1 MKDLVILQNEQAT
14 TTSLK
19 VAEHFRK
26 NHQHV
31 MRDIRDLCEQISQ
44 SKIGRAEEKLFE
56 LSNYIDA
63 QGKTRPMYL
72 MNRDGFSL
80 LVMGFTGKKALQF
93 KLDYINAFNKMEQ
106 KLIELIAERKSAE
119 WLEVRKSTK
128 LTFKKMTDAIQQNVL
143 PLMESEGASAN
154 GKKFVYKNYTTA
166 LQKTFGVEKGTR
178 DTLPVSLLYELDKG
192 QSMAA
197 VVIKGLAAAGKT
209 SREIFSGTKQKIA
222 DYAQLSLINQRF
234 LME

>member
-1 MKDLVILQNEQAT
+1 MTELVILQNEQAI

-19 VAEHFRK
+19 VAEVFEK

-31 MRDIRDLCEQISQ
+31 MRDIRDLEKQIKDV
-44 SKIGRAEEKLFE
+44 SKIGQMFSAAEYTDNYGRA
-56 LSNYIDA
+56 
-63 QGKTRPMYL
+63 QPMYL

-80 LVMGFTGKKALQF
+80 LAMGFNGKKALQF
-93 KLDYINAFNKMEQ
+93 KLDYIQAFNKMEE
-106 KLIELIAERKSAE
+106 KLIELLAERKSAE
-119 WLEVRKSTK
+119 WLEVRNATK
-128 LTFKKMTDAIQQNVL
+128 MTFKKMTDAIQQNVL
-143 PLMESEGASAN
+143 PLMEREGASEN

-166 LQKTFGVEKGTR
+166 LQKTFGVSKGTR

-209 SREIFSGTKQKIA
+209 SKEIFSGTKEKIT

-234 LME
+234 LN

>member
-1 MKDLVILQNEQAT
+1 MTELVILQNEQAI

-19 VAEHFRK
+19 VAEVFEK

-31 MRDIRDLCEQISQ
+31 MRDIRDLEKQISQ

-63 QGKTRPMYL
+63 QGKSRPMYL

-80 LVMGFTGKKALQF
+80 LAMGFTGKKALQF
-93 KLDYINAFNKMEQ
+93 KLDYIQAFNKMEE
-106 KLIELIAERKSAE
+106 KLIELLAERKSAE
-119 WLEVRKSTK
+119 WLEVRNATK
-128 LTFKKMTDAIQQNVL
+128 MTFKKMTEAIQQNVL
-143 PLMESEGASAN
+143 PLMEREGASEN

-166 LQKTFGVEKGTR
+166 LQKTFGVSKGTR

-209 SREIFSGTKQKIA
+209 SKEIFSGTKEKIT

-234 LME
+234 LN